1 VTVKGPHDAS
11 LVKNWQQADKE
22 WELRL
27 LSYVLVTVKGPH
39 DASLLKNWQRADKE

>member
-1 VTVKGPHDAS
+1 VKTALGPHDAK

-27 LSYVLVTVKGPH
+27 LRYALLTVKGPH
-39 DASLLKNWQRADKE
+39 DASLVKH